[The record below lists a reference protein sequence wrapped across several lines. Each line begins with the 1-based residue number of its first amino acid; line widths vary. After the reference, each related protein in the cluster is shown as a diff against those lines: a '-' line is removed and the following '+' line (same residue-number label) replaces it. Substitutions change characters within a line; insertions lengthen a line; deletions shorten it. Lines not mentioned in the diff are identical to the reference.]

1 MLAQSKDLPDDQ
13 YLDTATIDWIGRNAP
28 TYAASWYPDRTLLN
42 HLSKVYD
49 ELKSHLPLTNETFLR
64 GAVAST
70 SMHGQL
76 HAYRVALFA
85 GILASLSGAK
95 NLEPYILAGLYHD
108 IARKN
113 DKEDTGH
120 GSRSA
125 QRAVEL
131 GIIRDDLNKTDII
144 EAIACHDDE
153 SGTYQNDTFVNIVKA
168 ADALDRFRLPKT
180 KWWPDSKKMP
190 LAPTN
195 EIFALA
201 YNLVLLTEKE
211 AIRGLDTEIALY
223 VAMEKLMEM
232 KV

>member
-1 MLAQSKDLPDDQ
+1 ME
-13 YLDTATIDWIGRNAP
+13 TIDWIGRNAP
-28 TYAASWYPDRTLLN
+28 AYVASWRPDKTLLS

-49 ELKSHLPLTNETFLR
+49 ELKPYLPLTNEAFLR
-64 GAVAST
+64 GAAASM
-70 SMHGQL
+70 SIHGQL

-85 GILASLSGAK
+85 GMLASMNGSK
-95 NLEPYILAGLYHD
+95 NLEPYLLAGLYHD

-113 DKEDTGH
+113 DKEDAGH

-125 QRAVEL
+125 QRLAEL
-131 GIIRDDLNKTDII
+131 GIIRDGLDKTDII

-153 SGTYQNDTFVNIVKA
+153 GGTYQNDTFVNTVKA

-190 LAPTN
+190 LALTN

-201 YNLVLLTEKE
+201 YNLVLSTEKE
-211 AIRGLDTEIALY
+211 AEGGSDTEIALY
-223 VAMEKLMEM
+223 VAMKKLMET

>member
-1 MLAQSKDLPDDQ
+1 MNEPLYMLAQSKDLPDDQ

-95 NLEPYILAGLYHD
+95 NLEPYILAGFIMILPERT
-108 IARKN
+108 IK
-113 DKEDTGH
+113 KIPVMEV
-120 GSRSA
+120 A
-125 QRAVEL
+125 Q
-131 GIIRDDLNKTDII
+131 LN
-144 EAIACHDDE
+144 AQL
-153 SGTYQNDTFVNIVKA
+153 S
-168 ADALDRFRLPKT
+168 
-180 KWWPDSKKMP
+180 
-190 LAPTN
+190 
-195 EIFALA
+195 
-201 YNLVLLTEKE
+201 
-211 AIRGLDTEIALY
+211 
-223 VAMEKLMEM
+223 
-232 KV
+232 